1 MVKAET
7 SGKGEILHC
16 TLTKSLFGFPIF
28 VSKFSKFSISS
39 VKYVYTPKHESTYSE
54 PAKCEYQFK
63 FVVVRTFGT
72 VHLLTG
78 QSLS

>member
-1 MVKAET
+1 MVEAET
-7 SGKGEILHC
+7 SGNGEILHC

-28 VSKFSKFSISS
+28 VSKFSKFSTSS
-39 VKYVYTPKHESTYSE
+39 VKYVYIPKHKFTYSE

-72 VHLLTG
+72 VRLLTG
-78 QSLS
+78 QSLL